1 MTKATMIACIFVT
14 LLMGT
19 ASARAQTPTATSFEQ
34 LRILIQPG
42 DSITL
47 TDRAG
52 MRISGKVR
60 SLSDTSLEMDFGR
73 ERRAFIESDVTTIR
87 QRRGDSLANGALWG
101 LGVGAAIG
109 TAAAIMVGLDCYGGG
124 NCAAVAAGAIGAYGA
139 IGAGIGVGID
149 ALMKSKKV
157 VYQSKS
163 TTRLNVTPLL
173 TARSKGVILSV
184 DF

>member
-19 ASARAQTPTATSFEQ
+19 PSARAQTPTATSFEQ

-42 DSITL
+42 DDITL

-60 SLSDTSLEMDFGR
+60 SLSDASLEMDFGR
-73 ERRAFIESDVTTIR
+73 ERRAFVEADVTTIR

-101 LGVGAAIG
+101 LGVGAAVG
-109 TAAAIMVGLDCYGGG
+109 TAGAIMVGLDCYGSG
-124 NCAAVAAGAIGAYGA
+124 NCAAVAAGAIGAYAA
-139 IGAGIGVGID
+139 IGAAIGVGID
-149 ALMKSKKV
+149 ALIESPKV
-157 VYQSKS
+157 IYQSRS
-163 TTRLNVTPLL
+163 TTRLNIAPVL
-173 TARSKGVILSV
+173 TARSKGVMLSV

>member
-1 MTKATMIACIFVT
+1 MTKATMIACMFVT

-19 ASARAQTPTATSFEQ
+19 PLAHAQTPTATSFEQ

-60 SLSDTSLEMDFGR
+60 SLSDTSLEMDFGS
-73 ERRAFIESDVTTIR
+73 ERRAFVESDVTTIR

-109 TAAAIMVGLDCYGGG
+109 TAGAMLVGLDCYGSG
-124 NCAAVAAGAIGAYGA
+124 NCAAVAAGAIGTYAA
-139 IGAGIGVGID
+139 LGAGIGVGID
-149 ALMKSKKV
+149 SLIKGHKV
-157 VYQSKS
+157 IYRTGS
-163 TTRLNVTPLL
+163 TTRLNVAPLL
-173 TARSKGVILSV
+173 SARSKGVMLSV